1 MPRGRARGYDDQ
13 REQILARASKLFARR
28 GYTATSMNEV
38 AEACGVSK
46 PSLYHYFRD
55 KQQLLLE
62 IAAAHVARLEA
73 LVEEVGAETHEPE
86 GRVRRLITA
95 FLEVYAGAQ
104 AEHRVL
110 TEDVRFL
117 PPADRRRV
125 LDGERKVVAA
135 FADAIAEARPELRT
149 HELDK
154 PLTML
159 LFGMMNWM
167 FTWLKPRGELSHADM
182 APVVADLFFGGLG
195 AVRAPGEPA
204 HPLSAHAQRRHR
216 MPHPAKLV
224 VAIGLA
230 AAATLVN
237 ADINV
242 GVTVSATGP
251 AASLGIP
258 EKNTIALMPQ
268 TIGGQK
274 VNYIVLDDASD
285 TTTAVANASKLITE
299 SKVDIVLGS
308 TTTPNSLAMIDVA
321 AESQT
326 PMISMAA
333 SSTIVEPVDAKRRW
347 IFKTPQ
353 NDIMMSLAI
362 ATHMQLR
369 GIKTVGFIGFN
380 DAYGEGWFREFSK
393 VASVKGLTIVASE
406 RYSRTDTSV
415 TGQVLKLVS
424 AKPDAI
430 LIAASG
436 TPAVLPQRTLKERG
450 YAGQY
455 YQTHGVANND
465 FLRVGGKDVEGT
477 YLPAGPVLVAAQLPP
492 NNPVRASALDYI
504 AKYEAANGKGS
515 VSTFGAHAWDAGR
528 LMSAAAAVALKTA
541 QPGTPAFRAALRDA
555 LEKVSELHGA
565 HGVFNMSPTDHL
577 GLDQRAR
584 VMVKI
589 ENGTWKYQP

>member
-1 MPRGRARGYDDQ
+1 MKLLKPIA
-13 REQILARASKLFARR
+13 LAA
-28 GYTATSMNEV
+28 
-38 AEACGVSK
+38 
-46 PSLYHYFRD
+46 
-55 KQQLLLE
+55 
-62 IAAAHVARLEA
+62 
-73 LVEEVGAETHEPE
+73 
-86 GRVRRLITA
+86 
-95 FLEVYAGAQ
+95 
-104 AEHRVL
+104 
-110 TEDVRFL
+110 
-117 PPADRRRV
+117 
-125 LDGERKVVAA
+125 
-135 FADAIAEARPELRT
+135 
-149 HELDK
+149 
-154 PLTML
+154 ML
-159 LFGMMNWM
+159 L
-167 FTWLKPRGELSHADM
+167 A
-182 APVVADLFFGGLG
+182 
-195 AVRAPGEPA
+195 
-204 HPLSAHAQRRHR
+204 SALAQ
-216 MPHPAKLV
+216 
-224 VAIGLA
+224 
-230 AAATLVN
+230 

-258 EKNTIALMPQ
+258 EKNTIALMPK

-274 VNYIVLDDASD
+274 INYIVLDDASD
-285 TTTAVANASKLITE
+285 TTAAVNNTRKLISE
-299 SKVDIVLGS
+299 NKVDIILGS

-333 SSTIVEPVDAKRRW
+333 SATIVEPVDAKRRW
-347 IFKTPQ
+347 VFKTPQ

-362 ATHMQLR
+362 ATHMQFR

-415 TGQVLKLVS
+415 TGQALKLVA

-477 YLPAGPVLVAAQLPP
+477 YLPAGPVLVAEQLPP
-492 NNPVRASALDYI
+492 NNPVKASALDYI

-589 ENGTWKYQP
+589 ENGAWKYQP